1 VAGPPAPRH
10 GGQGVPDPGNA
21 LDYHRYAYVRFNPLQ
36 YTDPSGHWLETVWDI
51 ANIAWDIHEIRQD
64 PGNLWNWG
72 ALVVDVGAA
81 LLPVVPAG
89 AGMAVHGGKA
99 AKAAVEA
106 ASHADE
112 AVDAGRVAGR
122 LGEAVDAVTAAR
134 RLQEV
139 GLGAEEAGELIKA
152 IARQSTRGE
161 LVKGGTVSL
170 GHFRAVGDAPGY
182 IDWANKHRAVF
193 FNMDEAV
200 WKELASNPEAVWAVN
215 RQFLDDAIEAG
226 AQFHLQISPAD
237 VRSGSYFEMEIQY
250 LLERG
255 YQLVQENGEWWLR
268 YP

>member
-1 VAGPPAPRH
+1 VQPDTL
-10 GGQGVPDPGNA
+10 VPEPGNPQA
-21 LDYHRYAYVRFNPLQ
+21 LNRYAYVYNNPLR
-36 YTDPSGHWLETVWDI
+36 YTDPSGHWLETAWDI
-51 ANIAWDIHEIRQD
+51 LNIAWDIQEIRQD

-72 ALVVDVGAA
+72 ALVVDVGTA
-81 LLPVVPAG
+81 LLPGVPAF
-89 AGMAVHGGKA
+89 AGVVSKGGKA
-99 AKAAVEA
+99 AKAAVEV

-112 AVDAGRVAGR
+112 VVDAARMAGR

-134 RLQEV
+134 RLREV
-139 GLGAEEAGELIKA
+139 GLGTEEAGELIKA

-200 WKELASNPEAVWAVN
+200 WKELASNPEAAWAVN